1 MLSRLCSSISSYI
14 LSTLIIGDNFV
25 SSVVIN
31 RLPTRFGFLLV
42 RDFSLI
48 SMSAALET
56 LRMANRVCRDQV
68 YNWVTISEDGEAV
81 CASDNLSVNVDD
93 SIASE
98 DLLRR
103 VDAIVVCGGRRIEN
117 QITEPL
123 LRFLKKAAKSGLG
136 LGATCTG
143 SYALAKAGVL
153 DGYRCTVHWE
163 NIAAMTDAFP
173 DVRITR
179 SIYAIDRNRYTS
191 SGGTAPIDMM
201 LYFVRNQCGAEV
213 SAGIADQFIYE
224 RIRNTNDMQRV
235 PLRHFVGKQSTK
247 LTIAVELME
256 ANIRE
261 PISQVELA
269 NYVDLS
275 RRQLQRLFQRYLF
288 CTPSRYYLHL
298 RLQRARDLLH
308 QTMMNLVEISAQPG
322 FVSTSHFSKSY
333 KEHYGYSPSAER
345 RQGMPIVTP

>member
-1 MLSRLCSSISSYI
+1 MPSRLCSSFSSYI
-14 LSTLIIGDNFV
+14 LSIPNGGHYFV
-25 SSVVIN
+25 PSVVIN
-31 RLPTRFGFLLV
+31 HLPTRFGFLLV
-42 RDFSLI
+42 RDFTLI
-48 SMSAALET
+48 SMSAAVEP
-56 LRMANRVCRDQV
+56 LRMANRICREQV
-68 YNWVTISEDGEAV
+68 YDWMTISEDGGAV

-103 VDAIVVCGGRRIEN
+103 VDAIIVCGGRRIEN
-117 QITEPL
+117 QVTEPL
-123 LRFLKKAAKSGLG
+123 LRFLKKAAQSGIG
-136 LGATCTG
+136 IGATCTG

-213 SAGIADQFIYE
+213 SAGVADQFIYE
-224 RIRNTNDMQRV
+224 RVRNANDVQRV
-235 PLRHFVGKQSTK
+235 PLRHFVGQQSTK
-247 LTIAVELME
+247 LTTAVELME

-269 NYVDLS
+269 IYVDLS
-275 RRQLQRLFQRYLF
+275 RRQLQRLFQKYLF

-298 RLQRARDLLH
+298 RLQRARALLH
-308 QTMMNLVEISAQPG
+308 QTKMNLVEISAQTG

-333 KEHYGYSPSAER
+333 KEHFGYSPSAER
-345 RQGMPIVTP
+345 RQSVPVSQA